1 MSHEQGR
8 SNGDDDIATFLIGLS
23 IGLVGGLLTA
33 LFITPKAGSE
43 VREGVSRA
51 FRELPD
57 RVNDELTSS
66 SVKTKELL
74 DKTRQNIE
82 DQIDRSRRDRTAD
95 KMAKAKNAEE
105 LATGYD
111 YN

>member
-1 MSHEQGR
+1 MSHER
-8 SNGDDDIATFLIGLS
+8 SRSHGDDDIATFLIGLS
-23 IGLVGGLLTA
+23 IGLVGGLLSA
-33 LFITPKAGSE
+33 LLMTPKPGAE
-43 VREGVSRA
+43 IRDGVSKA

-57 RVNDELTSS
+57 RVNDELASS

-95 KMAKAKNAEE
+95 RMAKAKQAEE
-105 LATGYD
+105 MATGYD
-111 YN
+111 FN